1 MTAEERIAL
10 EMRVL
15 TALCAAQGMAA
26 RAGATSLA
34 AYSWMSADAA
44 AMFSAIRS
52 ALARNARLD
61 RGSLTAIATREGF
74 PDLDWEGVF
83 APTSRHDDVDLASLT
98 AQLVSQ

>member
-10 EMRVL
+10 EMR
-15 TALCAAQGMAA
+15 ALAAVCAAPRDDA
-26 RAGATSLA
+26 RAGMVCLA

-44 AMFSAIRS
+44 AMHSAIRS

-61 RGSLTAIATREGF
+61 RATLTSIATREGF